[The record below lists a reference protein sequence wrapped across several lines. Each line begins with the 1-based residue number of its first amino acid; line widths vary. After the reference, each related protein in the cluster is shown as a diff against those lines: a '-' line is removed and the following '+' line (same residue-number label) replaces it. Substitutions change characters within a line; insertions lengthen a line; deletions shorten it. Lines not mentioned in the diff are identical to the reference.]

1 MIRYTT
7 PTKTIRVKGLDITG
21 YDVVVSFRQAIGM
34 SENAHRVDV
43 IGPETSFDGTDTLVT
58 VTLTQAQTGGF
69 ASGAVS
75 YQVNYGL
82 GTSRN
87 ATTVGQ
93 FHMARNLYSGEI
105 EFAEGSAEFDEDDAS
120 VTIDSSV
127 PAGSI
132 GTSEL
137 ADGAVTTA
145 KVANGAVT
153 PDKLSTSYV
162 PTSSVAVIGTSAIA
176 AMFGGAS

>member
-21 YDVVVSFRQAIGM
+21 YDVVVSFRQTLGT
-34 SENAHRVDV
+34 SENAHRIDV
-43 IGPETSFDGTDTLVT
+43 TDPETSFDGTDTLVT

-93 FHMARNLYSGEI
+93 FHMARNLYSGEM
-105 EFAEGSAEFDEDDAS
+105 EFAEGSAEFDEDEAS
-120 VTIDSSV
+120 VTIESSV

-137 ADGAVTTA
+137 AD
-145 KVANGAVT
+145 GAVT